1 MKDNHSLNPNV
12 ASTCTSTVDGPLYSL
27 FDISILGEEEND
39 KLFLTEFYFFYCCV
53 VNLIDDLGSPL
64 LWMKEHVM
72 LYSNV
77 AFVARQILAIPNL

>member
-1 MKDNHSLNPNV
+1 MKYNHSLNPNA
-12 ASTCTSTVDGPLYSL
+12 ASTCTSTTDGPLDSL
-27 FDISILGEEEND
+27 FDISIISEKEND
-39 KLFLTEFYFFYCCV
+39 KLFLIELVFFCRCV

-77 AFVARQILAIPNL
+77 VFLARQILAIPNM